1 MRSYDPQDIISLP
14 SLSAT
19 GAVALGQGLL
29 TAAKAQTELPEL
41 VSTRLRALDLAH
53 TAVSQALSKKP
64 QLPTDPQRTRSADQQ
79 EDRAWGA
86 FHDWLHAWT
95 RLQQPDADQARAM
108 YAVLFPTRLKFTKLP
123 YQLEWAEAETRLNRI
138 ASDNFDPEIENLGG
152 KRLIQQVRDA
162 HAAYG
167 EALGITAEGQDPNS
181 IAIREPLQ
189 AFTNAL
195 RAYVLAVAAHTDPN
209 DPTSVSVTNSLLAPL
224 QRWQSYISVAAAPE
238 PSASTSPVTTSPV
251 TTSPS
256 PNPPQH
262 NAPGSN
268 PATGNG
274 TSAT

>member
-1 MRSYDPQDIISLP
+1 MRSYDAQDIISLP
-14 SLSAT
+14 PLSAT
-19 GAVALGQGLL
+19 GAVALGQALL
-29 TAAKAQTELPEL
+29 TAGKAQTKLPEL
-41 VSTRLRALDLAH
+41 VLTRLSALDLAH
-53 TAVSQALSKKP
+53 AAVSQALTQKP
-64 QLPTDPQRTRSADQQ
+64 QLPADPQRTRSADQQ

-95 RLQQPDADQARAM
+95 RVQNADADQARAM
-108 YAVLFPTRLKFTKLP
+108 YAVLFPTRLKFTKLA

-138 ASDNFDPEIENLGG
+138 ASDNSDAEIEKLGG
-152 KRLIQQVRDA
+152 KLLIQQVRDA

-167 EALGITAEGQDPNS
+167 EALGITAEGQDPNA

-195 RAYVLAVAAHTDPN
+195 RGYVLAVAAHTDNN

-224 QRWQSYISVAAAPE
+224 QKWQSYITVAAAPA
-238 PSASTSPVTTSPV
+238 PTSPTSPAQ
-251 TTSPS
+251 
-256 PNPPQH
+256 NPPAH
-262 NAPGSN
+262 NPPEAN